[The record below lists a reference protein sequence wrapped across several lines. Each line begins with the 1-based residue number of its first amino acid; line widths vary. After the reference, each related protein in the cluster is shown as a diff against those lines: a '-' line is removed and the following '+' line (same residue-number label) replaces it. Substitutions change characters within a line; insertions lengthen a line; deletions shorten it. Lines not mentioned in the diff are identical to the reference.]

1 MFSGHQLKT
10 ARLSKGITQSELG
23 RLLHVNKMTISN
35 WEKGKN
41 IPNEK
46 HLNALLHLF
55 NVTSDYFDP
64 NYRLLTP
71 YNQLTISN
79 KEKVIGYS
87 ERLLNHQINKKS
99 KDLIDKPSQLYGYRV
114 YESLSAGTGYSY
126 FGDGNFDVVFY
137 DEQLEYDFASWVFGD
152 SMEPTYLNGEVVLIK
167 QNSFDYDGAIYAV
180 EWDGQTYIK
189 KVFREDE
196 GLRLVSLNKKYSDKF
211 APYSEEPRI
220 IGKIIANFRPL
231 EI

>member
-23 RLLHVNKMTISN
+23 GLLHVNKMTISN

-64 NYRLLTP
+64 NYKLLTP

-87 ERLLNHQINKKS
+87 ERLLNHQ
-99 KDLIDKPSQLYGYRV
+99 
-114 YESLSAGTGYSY
+114 
-126 FGDGNFDVVFY
+126 
-137 DEQLEYDFASWVFGD
+137 
-152 SMEPTYLNGEVVLIK
+152 MEPTYLNGEVVLIK

>member
-99 KDLIDKPSQLYGYRV
+99 